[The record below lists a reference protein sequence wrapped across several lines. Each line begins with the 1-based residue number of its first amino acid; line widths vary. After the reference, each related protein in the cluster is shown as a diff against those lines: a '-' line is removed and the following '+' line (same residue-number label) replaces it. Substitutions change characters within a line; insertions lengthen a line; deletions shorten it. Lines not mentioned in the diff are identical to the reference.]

1 VVTPDALAWLALCVF
16 VVALLYSS
24 VGHAGASGYLAVMSL
39 FGVAPEV
46 MKPTALALNI
56 LVATI
61 GSVQFARAGHFRW
74 RLFWPFALLA
84 VPLAFAG
91 GAISLPAA
99 AFKLLVGVVLVASA
113 VRFVLDPHDTTETR
127 APALPLAIG
136 AGGALGLLAGLTGT
150 GGGVFLT
157 PLLLLMRWANARH
170 AAAVSALFILANSS
184 AGLAGNLA
192 RGGALPTPALALLGA
207 VALGGAAGSYF
218 GSQRLPATAIKR
230 LLALV
235 LLTAGGKL
243 AWDALLT

>member
-1 VVTPDALAWLALCVF
+1 MAPDALVWLALCAF

-39 FGVAPEV
+39 FGVAPAL

-74 RLFWPFALLA
+74 RLFWPFALMA

-91 GAISLPAA
+91 GALALPAS
-99 AFKLLVGVVLVASA
+99 AFKLLVGIVLVFSA
-113 VRFVLDPHDTTETR
+113 FRFMLEPRDPAETH
-127 APALPLAIG
+127 PPGLPVAIG

-157 PLLLLMRWANARH
+157 PLLLLRRWASTKQ
-170 AAAVSALFILANSS
+170 AAAVSVLFILANSS
-184 AGLAGNLA
+184 AGLAGNFW
-192 RGGALPTPALALLGA
+192 RGGSLPRPALALLVA
-207 VALGGAAGSYF
+207 VALGGGLGSTL
-218 GSQRLPATAIKR
+218 GSTRLPVPTIKR

-235 LLTAGGKL
+235 LLSAGGKL
-243 AWDALLT
+243 AWDVLAA

>member
-1 VVTPDALAWLALCVF
+1 MPHEALPWLALCVF

-39 FGVAPEV
+39 FGVAPEL

-61 GSVQFARAGHFRW
+61 GSVQFARAGHFSW

-84 VPLAFAG
+84 VPLAFLG
-91 GAISLPAA
+91 GAVPLPAS
-99 AFKLLVGVVLVASA
+99 AFKLLVGFVLVFSA
-113 VRFVLDPHDTTETR
+113 VRFALEPRDAEALR
-127 APALPLAIG
+127 LPALPIAI
-136 AGGALGLLAGLTGT
+136 ASGGALGLLAGLTGT

-157 PLLLLMRWANARH
+157 PLLLLARWANAKN

-184 AGLAGNLA
+184 AGLAGNLS
-192 RGGALPTPALALLGA
+192 RGSAFPKPALALLAA
-207 VALGGAAGSYF
+207 VALGGAI
-218 GSQRLPATAIKR
+218 GSQLGSRRLPATAIKR

-243 AWDALLT
+243 AWDVLAG

>member
-1 VVTPDALAWLALCVF
+1 VTPELLPWLASCVF

-56 LVATI
+56 LVAAI
-61 GSVQFARAGHFRW
+61 GSVQFARAGHFRFS
-74 RLFWPFALLA
+74 LFAPFAVLA

-91 GAISLPAA
+91 GAMTLPASV
-99 AFKLLVGVVLVASA
+99 FKLVVGVVLLFSA
-113 VRFVLDPHDTTETR
+113 VRFVREPRDPAETHP
-127 APALPLAIG
+127 PALPIAVG
-136 AGGALGLLAGLTGT
+136 SGGALGLLAGLTGT

-157 PLLLLMRWANARH
+157 PLLLLMRWANAKH

-184 AGLAGNLA
+184 AGLLGNVS
-192 RGGALPTPALALLGA
+192 RGGALPRPALALLGA
-207 VALGGAAGSYF
+207 VAIGGLIGSYL
-218 GSQRLPATAIKR
+218 GSRRLPVPAIKR

-235 LLTAGGKL
+235 LLTAGAKL
-243 AWDALLT
+243 VWDALGG

>member
-1 VVTPDALAWLALCVF
+1 VLHDALPWLALCVF

-24 VGHAGASGYLAVMSL
+24 VGHAGASGYLAAMSL

-61 GSVQFARAGHFRW
+61 GSVQFARAGHFSW

-84 VPLAFAG
+84 VPLAFIG
-91 GAISLPAA
+91 GAVPLPAS
-99 AFKLLVGVVLVASA
+99 AFKLLVGGVLIFSA
-113 VRFVLDPHDTTETR
+113 LRFALEPHDAEALR
-127 APALPLAIG
+127 VPALPVAI
-136 AGGALGLLAGLTGT
+136 ASGGALGLLAGLTGT

-157 PLLLLMRWANARH
+157 PLLLLARWANAKNS
-170 AAAVSALFILANSS
+170 AAVSALFILANSS
-184 AGLAGNLA
+184 AGLAGNLS
-192 RGGALPTPALALLGA
+192 RGAAFPRPALALLGA
-207 VALGGAAGSYF
+207 VAIGGALGSQL

-243 AWDALLT
+243 AWDVLAG